1 MAART
6 HHIWASPNSFRPLAR
21 PENQE
26 KSGAN
31 NVVFMYTYTLKR
43 LIFRRWRP
51 RPFLLDFRTL
61 KIRSIRTRQKFEPFI
76 VFRTKIRTLRG
87 KIEGRARK
95 LEPFV
100 ASSPTRKKLLYPS
113 DAKWL
118 CATKLIWQSRS
129 RGFKLVCEFR
139 ET

>member
-1 MAART
+1 MGVLDAQDL
-6 HHIWASPNSFRPLAR
+6 SSLSNSFSKGETPGPRIPPGRTAL
-21 PENQE
+21 
-26 KSGAN
+26 SG
-31 NVVFMYTYTLKR
+31 F
-43 LIFRRWRP
+43 
-51 RPFLLDFRTL
+51 
-61 KIRSIRTRQKFEPFI
+61 FEPFSRFEPKTTQQKLEPFL
-76 VFRTKIRTLRG
+76 VFVPNPRTLRG